1 MNAPID
7 LRPIFR
13 DEWPSYG
20 PAWDRGIELG
30 IDVAELERLLLLT
43 PEQRIVQHQRTL
55 RVMEAMRAAVDHAR
69 NR

>member
-1 MNAPID
+1 MDAPID

-30 IDVAELERLLLLT
+30 IDVADLEYNLQLT

-69 NR
+69 DR

>member
-1 MNAPID
+1 MDAPID

-13 DEWPSYG
+13 DAWPSYG
-20 PAWDRGIELG
+20 PAWDRGVELG
-30 IDVAELERLLLLT
+30 IDVADLEHNLQLT

-69 NR
+69 DR